1 MVSVVVSILLTCL
14 LLNLRVLSTLILHRH
29 SSFHSA
35 LTESDVC
42 DVTFSEAD
50 VLEAISRLKLGKSD
64 AEGVHS
70 EHVTLASSALASPL
84 AMFFTSLLRHGYL
97 PQCLRDCV
105 LVPLPKRNKDTT
117 CSQNYRPIALA
128 SSLSK
133 ILEHLI
139 FTKYTSYISS
149 SPLQFGFKSGSSTTL
164 CTGMVKNIVSRY
176 INNGSCVLGCFL
188 DASKAFDLVNHDI
201 LFHKLSVRGL
211 PLPVIRFLS
220 SWYRSQQMKVRWGH
234 SVSNSFHVSNGVR
247 QGGVLSPV
255 LFAVYL
261 DGLLEELADCGCGC
275 YWRDLF
281 AGAFCY
287 ANDIVLLAPCAS
299 ALRVMLNIC
308 CSYAS
313 THGLKFNPEK
323 SQLICFR
330 LRHTHPCSATIKFH
344 DTTLPYSNEVTHLG
358 HVLSYNL
365 DDTPDI
371 VRAVRD
377 INRRVNSILCTFN
390 AFCEVL
396 PRQKLLF
403 VAIWMPSLDSE
414 FYTFENY

>member
-1 MVSVVVSILLTCL
+1 MHLLSLLIMARVYLVVSC
-14 LLNLRVLSTLILHRH
+14 R
-29 SSFHSA
+29 
-35 LTESDVC
+35 
-42 DVTFSEAD
+42 
-50 VLEAISRLKLGKSD
+50 
-64 AEGVHS
+64 
-70 EHVTLASSALASPL
+70 
-84 AMFFTSLLRHGYL
+84 
-97 PQCLRDCV
+97 
-105 LVPLPKRNKDTT
+105 
-117 CSQNYRPIALA
+117 
-128 SSLSK
+128 
-133 ILEHLI
+133 
-139 FTKYTSYISS
+139 
-149 SPLQFGFKSGSSTTL
+149 
-164 CTGMVKNIVSRY
+164 
-176 INNGSCVLGCFL
+176 
-188 DASKAFDLVNHDI
+188 AFDLVNHDI

-211 PLPVIRFLS
+211 HLPVIRFLS

-275 YWRDLF
+275 YWRNLF

-287 ANDIVLLAPCAS
+287 ADDTVLLAPCAS

-390 AFCEVL
+390 AFCVKCFLVKSYCLSLYGCPLWTLSSSPLKIIETALNKLLRKLWNL
-396 PRQKLLF
+396 PRNSHTSIVHS
-403 VAIWMPSLDSE
+403 VAKCHSVSNLAFKRFCSVFFFKSGLYMVYFLRAK
-414 FYTFENY
+414 T

>member
-1 MVSVVVSILLTCL
+1 
-14 LLNLRVLSTLILHRH
+14 
-29 SSFHSA
+29 
-35 LTESDVC
+35 
-42 DVTFSEAD
+42 
-50 VLEAISRLKLGKSD
+50 
-64 AEGVHS
+64 
-70 EHVTLASSALASPL
+70 
-84 AMFFTSLLRHGYL
+84 
-97 PQCLRDCV
+97 
-105 LVPLPKRNKDTT
+105 
-117 CSQNYRPIALA
+117 
-128 SSLSK
+128 
-133 ILEHLI
+133 
-139 FTKYTSYISS
+139 
-149 SPLQFGFKSGSSTTL
+149 
-164 CTGMVKNIVSRY
+164 
-176 INNGSCVLGCFL
+176 
-188 DASKAFDLVNHDI
+188 
-201 LFHKLSVRGL
+201 
-211 PLPVIRFLS
+211 
-220 SWYRSQQMKVRWGH
+220 MKVRWGH

-275 YWRDLF
+275 YWRNLF

-287 ANDIVLLAPCAS
+287 ADDIVLLAPCAS

-390 AFCEVL
+390 AADPFVKCFLVKSYCLLLYGCPLWTLSSTPLKIIETALNKLLRKLWNL
-396 PRQKLLF
+396 PRNSHTSILHSVAKCHSVSNLAFKRFCSLYASALSSSSDLVRIVYFDSLYSFTGFNHIHGCYRDFSSVHELDIVFLIRQIRSIYGLF
-403 VAIWMPSLDSE
+403 SPC
-414 FYTFENY
+414 ENLISYLSCL